1 MLLTIDAVGEW
12 TTTAL
17 GQAKGNE
24 MYLDSEILFPHSLGL
39 FYTTFTYYLGFQVN
53 SGEYKIM
60 GLAHYGNPA
69 YQDLIE
75 NHLIQINPDGSFQLS
90 RDYFNFEVGLKMASS
105 RFEKLFGGPPRKPEE
120 PLSQK
125 HKDLAASI
133 KKVTEKVVLRMC
145 HHLHK
150 STGEQNLCMAG
161 GVALNSMANGRI
173 LRETAFKDIWVK
185 PAAGDAGGAL
195 GAALAVWHRFLGE
208 PRP

>member
-1 MLLTIDAVGEW
+1 MPFWMKEKVWIKEWIKKKLKYEGEVLFADHHESHAASAYYPSPFSSAALLTIDAVGEW

-39 FYTTFTYYLGFQVN
+39 LYTTFTYYLGFRVH
-53 SGEYKIM
+53 SGEYKVM
-60 GLAHYGNPA
+60 GLAPYGNPV

-90 RDYFNFEVGLKMASS
+90 GDYFNFEVGLKMASS

-133 KKVTEKVVLRMC
+133 QKVTKRW
-145 HHLHK
+145 
-150 STGEQNLCMAG
+150 S
-161 GVALNSMANGRI
+161 
-173 LRETAFKDIWVK
+173 
-185 PAAGDAGGAL
+185 
-195 GAALAVWHRFLGE
+195 
-208 PRP
+208 

>member
-1 MLLTIDAVGEW
+1 
-12 TTTAL
+12 
-17 GQAKGNE
+17 
-24 MYLDSEILFPHSLGL
+24 
-39 FYTTFTYYLGFQVN
+39 
-53 SGEYKIM
+53 M
-60 GLAHYGNPA
+60 GLAPYGNPV